1 MRRRL
6 LLSGTG
12 LLAALLAVALT
23 RGASRGAAPPAPL
36 RAARPPAPR
45 AGVPTALPEPP
56 APPSRNVFRYLD
68 EASAPPP
75 TSVLP
80 HAALPD
86 APPAAPPAVRLVGFL
101 RGNEGLKAALSI
113 LGEVVVCA
121 AGEQVSGYTVV
132 SVDEEEGV
140 RVRAPDG
147 AEISLTSG
155 R

>member
-1 MRRRL
+1 
-6 LLSGTG
+6 
-12 LLAALLAVALT
+12 
-23 RGASRGAAPPAPL
+23 
-36 RAARPPAPR
+36 
-45 AGVPTALPEPP
+45 
-56 APPSRNVFRYLD
+56 
-68 EASAPPP
+68 
-75 TSVLP
+75 
-80 HAALPD
+80 
-86 APPAAPPAVRLVGFL
+86 VRLVGFL